1 MNVLVNVKID
11 QEIGQSLGKVKLHE
25 KKNKKK
31 LHGFLYSKNMAF
43 EKFG

>member
-1 MNVLVNVKID
+1 MYVKID

-25 KKNKKK
+25 MKNK
-31 LHGFLYSKNMAF
+31 LHGFLYFKNMANF